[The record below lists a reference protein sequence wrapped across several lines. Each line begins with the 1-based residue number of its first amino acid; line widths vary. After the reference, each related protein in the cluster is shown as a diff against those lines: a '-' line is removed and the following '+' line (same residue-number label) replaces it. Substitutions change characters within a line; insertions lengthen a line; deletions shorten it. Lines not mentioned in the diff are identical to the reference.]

1 MEAPFKIQSD
11 IKKRI
16 IKPEYKFEYMS
27 KLAGETLTHVFH
39 VNLSVN
45 SFNKLP
51 AIVFV
56 SESKK
61 VFIHCLRIDTD
72 MQEDEDLADID
83 AIKRYQINLFRF
95 VNMLLDD
102 EIQFEI
108 LDKGKLPFINQQV
121 LKEYFD
127 YKINKRKQEEEKY
140 RKEQEYKTYLKLKE
154 KFEED
159 EWMTNEELFEVF
171 QEAMRELEHSI
182 RQIDN
187 EADRYI
193 INKAI
198 ELIDSVAWK
207 YEEDEW
213 NGDKPSR
220 N

>member
-1 MEAPFKIQSD
+1 MEAPYKIQSD

-83 AIKRYQINLFRF
+83 AIQRHQINLHTFLD
-95 VNMLLDD
+95 MLLYD
-102 EIQFEI
+102 EIQIKSF
-108 LDKGKLPFINQQV
+108 DKEKLPFINQQV

-159 EWMTNEELFEVF
+159 
-171 QEAMRELEHSI
+171 
-182 RQIDN
+182 
-187 EADRYI
+187 
-193 INKAI
+193 K
-198 ELIDSVAWK
+198 
-207 YEEDEW
+207 
-213 NGDKPSR
+213 
-220 N
+220 

>member
-1 MEAPFKIQSD
+1 MEAPYKIQSE

-16 IKPEYKFEYMS
+16 IKPEYKFEYMN

-140 RKEQEYKTYLKLKE
+140 RKEQESGKKPDKEEAKKYFLEIGKFHKQRLLEMFGENAINNFDTEKWLELCNLVDVQISEE
-154 KFEED
+154 KFKE
-159 EWMTNEELFEVF
+159 M
-171 QEAMRELEHSI
+171 LEN
-182 RQIDN
+182 D
-187 EADRYI
+187 
-193 INKAI
+193 
-198 ELIDSVAWK
+198 
-207 YEEDEW
+207 
-213 NGDKPSR
+213 
-220 N
+220 

>member
-1 MEAPFKIQSD
+1 MEAPYKIQSE

-16 IKPEYKFEYMS
+16 IKPEYKFEYMN

-83 AIKRYQINLFRF
+83 AIKRYQIDLFRF

-159 EWMTNEELFEVF
+159 E
-171 QEAMRELEHSI
+171 
-182 RQIDN
+182 
-187 EADRYI
+187 
-193 INKAI
+193 
-198 ELIDSVAWK
+198 
-207 YEEDEW
+207 
-213 NGDKPSR
+213 
-220 N
+220 

>member
-1 MEAPFKIQSD
+1 MEAPYKIQSD

-27 KLAGETLTHVFH
+27 KLASETLTHVFH

-83 AIKRYQINLFRF
+83 AIQRHQINLHTFL
-95 VNMLLDD
+95 NMLLDD
-102 EIQFEI
+102 EIQFER
-108 LDKGKLPFINQQV
+108 LDKEKLPFINQQV

-159 EWMTNEELFEVF
+159 E
-171 QEAMRELEHSI
+171 
-182 RQIDN
+182 
-187 EADRYI
+187 
-193 INKAI
+193 
-198 ELIDSVAWK
+198 
-207 YEEDEW
+207 
-213 NGDKPSR
+213 
-220 N
+220 